1 MGNTEHDKMHWRCCW
16 HPMLGK
22 ALWIGGILSFV
33 GGVVALWQGGEFYSV
48 SYMTWYWTALVAGVL
63 AAGKG
68 KSHGC
73 CGAGSCGPDG
83 MQK

>member
-1 MGNTEHDKMHWRCCW
+1 
-16 HPMLGK
+16 MLGK
-22 ALWIGGILSFV
+22 VLWVAGLLSFV
-33 GGVVALWQGGEFYSV
+33 GGVVALWLGGEFYGV
-48 SYMTWYWTALVAGVL
+48 SFMTWYWTALVAGVL

-73 CGAGSCGPDG
+73 CGTGSCGPDG